1 MNNLAQSEGR
11 ALRKSER
18 LLKLVRAIEDGGR
31 HTSDSLA
38 SLLQVT
44 PRTIYR
50 DIKFLRLQGWRI
62 PGGAGFGYTFAGRA
76 RVKGYHNNQTASE
89 ARL

>member
-1 MNNLAQSEGR
+1 MNSLAQSDGR
-11 ALRKSER
+11 ALRKCER
-18 LLKLVRAIEDGGR
+18 LLKLVGAIEDGGR
-31 HTSDSLA
+31 HTSDDLA
-38 SLLQVT
+38 ELLQVT

-62 PGGAGFGYTFAGRA
+62 PGGAGFGYTFAGRPRA
-76 RVKGYHNNQTASE
+76 QDYRNNSTASE